1 MEDELVQLDTIY
13 ADPGFLLLARD
24 ADGERLGCVGVRTID
39 DVTQPVQ
46 LTGEVRRLFVRET
59 GRGTGVGAAL
69 VARLLEDA
77 GTRGFERLV
86 LNTLPSMGEAIG
98 LYGRV
103 GFSASEPYVEE
114 PIDDTLYFARDVY
127 TEKQHQRTRGDA

>member
-1 MEDELVQLDTIY
+1 MENELVQLDTVY

-24 ADGERLGCVGVRTID
+24 KDGERLGCVGVRTID
-39 DVTQPVQ
+39 DAGQSDSVA
-46 LTGEVRRLFVRET
+46 GEVRRLFVRET

-77 GTRGFERLV
+77 GIRGFERLV
-86 LNTLPSMGEAIG
+86 LNTLPSMSEAIG
-98 LYGRV
+98 LYGRA

-114 PIDDTLYFARDVY
+114 PLDDTLYFARDL
-127 TEKQHQRTRGDA
+127 

>member
-1 MEDELVQLDTIY
+1 MEDELVQLDSIY

-24 ADGERLGCVGVRTID
+24 ADGERLGCIGVRTID
-39 DVTQPVQ
+39 DARQPAKV
-46 LTGEVRRLFVRET
+46 TGEIRRLFVRDA
-59 GRGTGVGAAL
+59 GRGTGVGVTL

-77 GTRGFERLV
+77 ESRGFERLV
-86 LNTLPSMGEAIG
+86 LNTLPSMSEAIG

-114 PIDDTLYFARDVY
+114 PLDDTLYFARDV
-127 TEKQHQRTRGDA
+127 